1 MKTVLVTGG
10 SGLVGSAIRKVTEG
24 HTASFIF
31 LDRTTAN
38 LLDWSETDILFER
51 VRPNFVVHLAAN
63 VGGLYKNM
71 NQKVQMLEDNIL
83 MNTHVL
89 RAAHKYK
96 VEKLVACL
104 STCIFPDDIEYPIT
118 ECRLHDGPPHP
129 SNAAYAHAK
138 RLLDVQCRAYNEQYN
153 CNFVTVIPT
162 NIYGPHDNF
171 NLEDSHVIPAL
182 IHKCHQ
188 AKRAGVD
195 FVVRGSGKPL
205 RQFIYSEDLARLIL
219 RVLFSDVK
227 ESIILSPS
235 DEYSIREIATTIA
248 GEYPVVFDTQWADG
262 QYRKQVDNSR
272 LLELFPDFEFTPL
285 EVGLQ
290 RTIEW
295 FNEESETIRR

>member
-1 MKTVLVTGG
+1 
-10 SGLVGSAIRKVTEG
+10 
-24 HTASFIF
+24 
-31 LDRTTAN
+31 
-38 LLDWSETDILFER
+38 
-51 VRPNFVVHLAAN
+51 
-63 VGGLYKNM
+63 
-71 NQKVQMLEDNIL
+71 
-83 MNTHVL
+83 
-89 RAAHKYK
+89 
-96 VEKLVACL
+96 
-104 STCIFPDDIEYPIT
+104 
-118 ECRLHDGPPHP
+118 
-129 SNAAYAHAK
+129 
-138 RLLDVQCRAYNEQYN
+138 LDVQCRAYNEQYN

-227 ESIILSPS
+227 ESVILSPS
-235 DEYSIREIATTIA
+235 REYSIREIATAIA
-248 GEYPVVFDTQWADG
+248 GEYPVVFDTQWSDG

-290 RTIEW
+290 RTIDW
-295 FNEESETIRR
+295 FTNCKSPSDRRTVC